1 MPPRP
6 RSFEETAHRRR
17 FGDRVR
23 QLRTARAWSQELL
36 AEKAHLHRTYV
47 VEVERG
53 HRNASLDVV
62 EALAKA
68 LAVPPATLFESGDCQ
83 PASSSAPGSPPLHP

>member
-23 QLRTARAWSQELL
+23 QLRLQRGWSQEVL
-36 AEKAHLHRTYV
+36 AEKAQLHRTYV

-53 HRNASLDVV
+53 HRNASLDVIN
-62 EALAKA
+62 ALATA
-68 LAVPPATLFESGDCQ
+68 LAVPTASLFDDDV
-83 PASSSAPGSPPLHP
+83 PLA

>member
-6 RSFEETAHRRR
+6 RTFEETAHRRR

-23 QLRTARAWSQELL
+23 QLRTDRGWSQEQL
-36 AEKAHLHRTYV
+36 AEKAQLHRTYV

-53 HRNASLDVV
+53 HRNASLDVI
-62 EALAKA
+62 EALAVA
-68 LAVPPATLFESGDCQ
+68 LGVGAAELFRGGQAGTEQ
-83 PASSSAPGSPPLHP
+83 

>member
-23 QLRTARAWSQELL
+23 QLRTERGWSQEQL
-36 AEKAHLHRTYV
+36 AERAQLHRTYV
-47 VEVERG
+47 VQVERG
-53 HRNASLDVV
+53 HRNASLDVI
-62 EALAKA
+62 EALAVA
-68 LAVPPATLFESGDCQ
+68 LSVSPAELFRGDVQ
-83 PASSSAPGSPPLHP
+83 APVNQEG

>member
-6 RSFEETAHRRR
+6 RSYDQNAHRRR

-23 QLRTARAWSQELL
+23 ELRTERGWSQELL
-36 AEKAHLHRTYV
+36 AERADLHRTYV

-53 HRNASLDVV
+53 HRNASLDVIQ
-62 EALAKA
+62 ALADA
-68 LAVPPATLFESGDCQ
+68 LDVEPAALF
-83 PASSSAPGSPPLHP
+83 ASSVE

>member
-23 QLRTARAWSQELL
+23 ELRTERGWSQEQL
-36 AEKAHLHRTYV
+36 AEKAQLHRTYV

-53 HRNASLDVV
+53 HRNASLDVI
-62 EALAKA
+62 ES
-68 LAVPPATLFESGDCQ
+68 LAVALGVSPAELFQEGQ
-83 PASSSAPGSPPLHP
+83 VR

>member
-23 QLRTARAWSQELL
+23 QLRLDRGWSQELL
-36 AEKAHLHRTYV
+36 AEKAQLHRTYV

-53 HRNASLDVV
+53 HRNASLDVIQ
-62 EALAKA
+62 ALATA
-68 LAVPPATLFESGDCQ
+68 LSVPPATLFQDDDT
-83 PASSSAPGSPPLHP
+83 PGVAGQRWD

>member
-23 QLRTARAWSQELL
+23 QLRTERGWSQEQL
-36 AEKAHLHRTYV
+36 AEKAQLHRTYV

-53 HRNASLDVV
+53 HRNASLDVID
-62 EALAKA
+62 ALATA
-68 LAVPPATLFESGDCQ
+68 LAVPVHALFTSHEDD
-83 PASSSAPGSPPLHP
+83 L